1 MTSEK
6 TFTDNENLFFQTS
19 RLLQKLFPCREVN
32 GALEVLT
39 DKFDRHNDFL
49 VFYLIADEYCVVLTD
64 LGGTIAD
71 LAASGYDVGALSN
84 QLSMAS
90 AARLYGAEIRGE
102 EIRYA
107 VSIDTDDV
115 AVNAFADAMAAVE
128 AVFLTR

>member
-6 TFTDNENLFFQTS
+6 TFTVNETLFSQTS

-32 GALEVLT
+32 GALEVLSN
-39 DKFDRHNDFL
+39 KLDRHNDFF
-49 VFYLIADEYCVVLTD
+49 VFYLIADEDCVVLTD
-64 LGGTIAD
+64 LGSTISD
-71 LAASGYDVGALSN
+71 LAASGYDVGALSH

-107 VSIDTDDV
+107 VSVDTDDV

-128 AVFLTR
+128 AVFVTR